1 MNDAKETQNE
11 QLEKL
16 LSKAR
21 LPEPSPVVKERITAE
36 SKKAWNRALLEMPWW
51 IPVRRLVTSVVA
63 AVVVIW
69 LANLSSDC
77 SVARWQ
83 AEGGSATIQPSSE
96 SEVLPELPYGPFVR
110 NLALTS
116 REWPA
121 TDASI
126 WRGYMET
133 VRLLL
138 NEARKNEMSET
149 PAPTEER
156 SRLLP
161 DQSILNS
168 YS

>member
-1 MNDAKETQNE
+1 MNGEDTQNE
-11 QLEKL
+11 GIEKL
-16 LSKAR
+16 LGKAR
-21 LPEPSPVVKERITAE
+21 LSGPSPLLKERVITEA
-36 SKKAWNRALLEMPWW
+36 KKAWNPASIEMPWW
-51 IPVRRLVTSVVA
+51 IPVRRLVASVAA

-83 AEGGSATIQPSSE
+83 AGRGSATIQPSSE
-96 SEVLPELPYGPFVR
+96 SDVLPELPYSPFVR
-110 NLALTS
+110 HLALSS

-121 TDASI
+121 TDASG

-149 PAPTEER
+149 PAPPEER

-161 DQSILNS
+161 DQSILSS

>member
-63 AVVVIW
+63 AVVIIW

-83 AEGGSATIQPSSE
+83 VEGGSATVQPPGE

-116 REWPA
+116 RE
-121 TDASI
+121 
-126 WRGYMET
+126 
-133 VRLLL
+133 
-138 NEARKNEMSET
+138 
-149 PAPTEER
+149 
-156 SRLLP
+156 
-161 DQSILNS
+161 
-168 YS
+168 